1 MTQQEW
7 FDQRNGLHALWERLT
22 RASAEIA
29 MAQDYSLK
37 RLRGVS
43 ELDSSVRFAI
53 DATRDAALLA
63 LNTLNEH
70 EAKKCPTA
78 TSTTAASAVPSKDQ
92 VATNAAAAG
101 AT

>member
-7 FDQRNGLHALWERLT
+7 FDQRNGLYSLWDRLT

-43 ELDSSVRFAI
+43 ELESSVLFAI

-63 LNTLNEH
+63 LTTLNAH
-70 EAKKCPTA
+70 DA
-78 TSTTAASAVPSKDQ
+78 TKPEIP
-92 VATNAAAAG
+92 
-101 AT
+101 